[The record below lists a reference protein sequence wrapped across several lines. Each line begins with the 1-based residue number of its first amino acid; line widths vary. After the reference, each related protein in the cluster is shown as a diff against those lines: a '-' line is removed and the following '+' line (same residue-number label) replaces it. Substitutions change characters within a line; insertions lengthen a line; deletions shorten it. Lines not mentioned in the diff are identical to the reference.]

1 MVQVGARLGLAAILV
16 AAAILKLTDARSSRE
31 ALATFGLGGERARG
45 RVAWWALIAAELVL
59 AAGVAAGIDA
69 AAYAASALLL
79 VFAAALAVALRT
91 GRAGAP
97 CACFGS
103 RSRVSSRAVAR
114 NLALAAAFAVVPVLP
129 GGSLSTDEWLGLGL
143 VVALLAVAGLVVAV
157 LALAREIGVL
167 RMQIRPQPAL
177 EIPHEGPEVGGRTGI
192 LDRIHRHGTER
203 LALAVFTSEGCHLC
217 RSVEPALE
225 ALSRDPLVAVEVF
238 DEVAHADVWRALDV
252 PGSPFAVAVD
262 ERGTVLAKG
271 TFNSYGQLESILA
284 TAERRHAAGVG
295 G

>member
-1 MVQVGARLGLAAILV
+1 MVQVGVRLGLAAILAV
-16 AAAILKLTDARSSRE
+16 AAALKLADARSSR
-31 ALATFGLGGERARG
+31 AAMATFGLGPERAAG
-45 RVAWWALIAAELVL
+45 RAAWWVLIVAELLL
-59 AAGVAAGIDA
+59 AGGVAADLDA

-79 VFAAALAVALRT
+79 AFAAALAVALRT

-103 RSRVSSRAVAR
+103 RSRVTPAAVGR
-114 NLALAAAFAVVPVLP
+114 NLALAAAFAAVPVLP

-143 VVALLAVAGLVVAV
+143 VVALLACAGLAVAV
-157 LALAREIGVL
+157 LALAREIGEL
-167 RMQIRPQPAL
+167 RLRVGPEAAL
-177 EIPHEGPEVGGRTGI
+177 EVPHEGPEVGGRTDVVGRVGR
-192 LDRIHRHGTER
+192 DGER

-217 RSVEPALE
+217 RAVEPALE
-225 ALSRDPLVAVEVF
+225 ALARDPIVAVEVF
-238 DEVAHADVWRALDV
+238 DEVAHADVWRALDI
-252 PGSPFAVAVD
+252 PGSPFAVALD